1 MLLLRIPT
9 VENSSAH
16 RRRFARCNGHPI
28 LWAMQPFS
36 TPPYH
41 RVDLRLRV
49 LCTYVASSSCNLP
62 TCPLRPAPWPARS
75 RAAGYRGS
83 RGAAR
88 RSGGGGSGGGR
99 RRRRRVGSWGATLS
113 LHPHP
118 RGQRQHRHRRSP
130 PLRLRAPRAAP
141 QRWRWRRQLRR
152 RRGLRGLAG
161 GDRPLAGV
169 AGPTTAAA
177 ARGCA
182 CCTRASSTPCSLSCG
197 RPARRLL
204 SSWSRWRASSTP
216 GGRRNG
222 RARSARRCTRRWR
235 WRRRAALGRGAGG
248 PHFRSAS
255 LPPGRSHRVLAAVSG
270 LAAPAGPLE
279 RNAVGVSGARSGDG
293 AQMPP
298 GHRGRRSPR
307 RAFNASLDGA
317 AYSAAWAGGRCPAH
331 RRCSA
336 SAVAASLQHWS
347 ASVKVGVRVAVR
359 RG

>member
-1 MLLLRIPT
+1 MGIPSYGQCSRSAPRRTTGWTCACGCCAHTSHPRRATSQPARCGPHLGQHAAALLAIGVHGAPLGGAAAAAAAAGGGGGGGWGRGEQHYPSTPT
-9 VENSSAH
+9 PEGKGSTAIGD
-16 RRRFARCNGHPI
+16 RRRYGYEHHAR
-28 LWAMQPFS
+28 
-36 TPPYH
+36 
-41 RVDLRLRV
+41 
-49 LCTYVASSSCNLP
+49 
-62 TCPLRPAPWPARS
+62 
-75 RAAGYRGS
+75 
-83 RGAAR
+83 R
-88 RSGGGGSGGGR
+88 RSGGGGGGSCGGGGGCAGWQEAIDHWLGWLGR
-99 RRRRRVGSWGATLS
+99 RRR
-113 LHPHP
+113 
-118 RGQRQHRHRRSP
+118 
-130 PLRLRAPRAAP
+130 
-141 QRWRWRRQLRR
+141 
-152 RRGLRGLAG
+152 
-161 GDRPLAGV
+161 
-169 AGPTTAAA
+169 AAA

-204 SSWSRWRASSTP
+204 SSWSRWRASSTT

-222 RARSARRCTRRWR
+222 RARSAHRCTRRWR

-279 RNAVGVSGARSGDG
+279 RGAVGVSGARSGDG

>member
-28 LWAMQPFS
+28 LWAMQPLS

-41 RVDLRLRV
+41 RVDLRLRA
-49 LCTYVASSSCNLP
+49 LCTYSSSCNLP

-99 RRRRRVGSWGATLS
+99 RRRRVGSWGATLS

-118 RGQRQHRHRRSP
+118 RRPRQHRHRRSP
-130 PLRLRAPRAAP
+130 PLRLRVPRAAP

-255 LPPGRSHRVLAAVSG
+255 LPPGR
-270 LAAPAGPLE
+270 
-279 RNAVGVSGARSGDG
+279 GVSSKESAVV
-293 AQMPP
+293 
-298 GHRGRRSPR
+298 
-307 RAFNASLDGA
+307 GA
-317 AYSAAWAGGRCPAH
+317 ALSFGVDLLRRDIGRSTLLSFPSGGAGGGGL
-331 RRCSA
+331 ST
-336 SAVAASLQHWS
+336 
-347 ASVKVGVRVAVR
+347 
-359 RG
+359 